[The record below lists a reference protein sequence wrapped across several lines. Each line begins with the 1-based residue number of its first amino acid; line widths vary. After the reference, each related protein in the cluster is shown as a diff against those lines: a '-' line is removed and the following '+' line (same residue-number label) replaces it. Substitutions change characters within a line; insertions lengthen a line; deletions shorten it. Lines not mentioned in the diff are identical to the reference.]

1 MQIWPPATPIPG
13 PPPAKRCMQRAFRRK
28 LFPNLRVC
36 SKNFPRSAN
45 FLTSNS
51 VYSTDAAKDAGKLR
65 ESRQARKPFPHR
77 ARPPPAPE
85 EGRRTSPGPLPG
97 PEERNIDV
105 TKEETLTQYLT
116 DEQARFYRLA
126 YSILKNRDEALDAVQ
141 TAVCRAL
148 ERQDSLRETGA
159 VRTWFYRILLNACH
173 DALRQRGRTIPFP
186 EDAEPI
192 HEDPDPA
199 DGSLARRVDA
209 LPPEVSAVIKLRFY
223 EELSLK
229 EISEA
234 TGQNLN
240 TVKTRLYSGLKKLRI
255 AMEGAEI

>member
-1 MQIWPPATPIPG
+1 M
-13 PPPAKRCMQRAFRRK
+13 
-28 LFPNLRVC
+28 
-36 SKNFPRSAN
+36 
-45 FLTSNS
+45 
-51 VYSTDAAKDAGKLR
+51 
-65 ESRQARKPFPHR
+65 
-77 ARPPPAPE
+77 
-85 EGRRTSPGPLPG
+85 
-97 PEERNIDV
+97 

-159 VRTWFYRILLNACH
+159 VRTWFYRILMNACH

-186 EDAEPI
+186 EDAEPV
-192 HEDPDPA
+192 HEDPDPD

-223 EELSLK
+223 EELSLR